1 MQMTD
6 KGLMPVI
13 SKSISKLIFF
23 LLETKIV
30 LPAIHSTGGFLNLS
44 PIDTVGLTSSGYP
57 ELGKMFCSISDLY
70 SLDASSTPPPLT
82 SCDNQKRLQT
92 LPHVLGELKKKKRC
106 LLRTSVVEQIR

>member
-44 PIDTVGLTSSGYP
+44 PIDTVGLTS
-57 ELGKMFCSISDLY
+57 LAIL
-70 SLDASSTPPPLT
+70 SLVKCFAASLTSTP
-82 SCDNQKRLQT
+82 
-92 LPHVLGELKKKKRC
+92 
-106 LLRTSVVEQIR
+106 